1 MTAQIFF
8 ATRSAA
14 RVAGFGKM
22 TDNGTQATNRWARTV
37 DVNSTG
43 NKTLSVGRGVRKN
56 GCKAVTIITK
66 KTKTLVH

>member
-22 TDNGTQATNRWARTV
+22 TNNGSTAPKRWARSV
-37 DVNSTG
+37 DVVSTG
-43 NKTLSVGRGVRKN
+43 NKTLSVGRGVRNN
-56 GCKAVTIITK
+56 GHKAVTIITK